1 MKVKINSWNAVA
13 TWKWD
18 IETEECCTICQFAFE
33 SPCPRCKVP
42 GDDCV
47 PIQGQCLHHFHL
59 HCILKWTEEGSSED
73 CPLCRKKWVAKN

>member
-1 MKVKINSWNAVA
+1 MKVKIDSWNAVA

-18 IETEECCTICQFAFE
+18 IESEECCTICQYAFE

-59 HCILKWTEEGSSED
+59 HCILKWTEEGANED
-73 CPLCRKKWVAKN
+73 CPLCRKKWVVKN